1 MKILVSLVIC
11 LLSIHSVLAQFSF
24 RPAVRAGANFSK
36 FTQTESS
43 FKTDFY
49 VGLAAEFNFSKF
61 YSLQPELTYSQQGA
75 NDIPTR
81 LIYFNEETQQQIEEK
96 SKLDIAVS
104 YISFAIINKL
114 NVTERFHIYLG
125 PGLDIETG
133 KSIYTDVP
141 LDFTMNLG
149 VEVGLLDNLFLEG
162 RIKKGLINIL
172 EGDEV
177 HLDTSYSDK
186 IGRYNSALVFQ
197 VGLIYKFD
205 MAQND

>member
-1 MKILVSLVIC
+1 M
-11 LLSIHSVLAQFSF
+11 
-24 RPAVRAGANFSK
+24 
-36 FTQTESS
+36 TES
-43 FKTDFY
+43 
-49 VGLAAEFNFSKF
+49 
-61 YSLQPELTYSQQGA
+61 
-75 NDIPTR
+75 
-81 LIYFNEETQQQIEEK
+81 
-96 SKLDIAVS
+96 
-104 YISFAIINKL
+104 
-114 NVTERFHIYLG
+114 FHIYLG